1 MAEINVTPLVDV
13 MLVLLII
20 FMITA
25 PLMSHSI
32 TIELPTANPKTK
44 EPDLVVPPLD
54 LAVKRMAAC
63 TSMTMPVTEA
73 ELRAQFAVDAQKT
86 PQPELQIRADKA
98 TEFKIV
104 KKIIGNA
111 KDSGMVTC
119 RLHDHRRAEGV
130 MRDGIH
136 YQNQWTD
143 VGYQRHA
150 AGRRDAGAVDH
161 FHDHG
166 PGAGAQD
173 PG

>member
-1 MAEINVTPLVDV
+1 MAVSLGGNSGGPMSEINVTPLVDV

-54 LAVKRMAAC
+54 LAVKSDG
-63 TSMTMPVTEA
+63 SMYLNDHQVTDA

-86 PQPELQIRADKA
+86 PQPELQIRADKT

-111 KDSGMVTC
+111 KDSGMVHVAFMT
-119 RLHDHRRAEGV
+119 
-130 MRDGIH
+130 
-136 YQNQWTD
+136 TD
-143 VGYQRHA
+143 APKG
-150 AGRRDAGAVDH
+150 
-161 FHDHG
+161 
-166 PGAGAQD
+166 
-173 PG
+173 